1 TLYPIA
7 LQGQA
12 GFNIPQMSRI
22 VKRLNLVWISSA
34 VDDSQVFRSVIFI
47 HRFGAGFHILQWM
60 GLFLVRLS

>member
-1 TLYPIA
+1 
-7 LQGQA
+7 
-12 GFNIPQMSRI
+12 MSRI

-60 GLFLVRLS
+60 GRFLVRLP